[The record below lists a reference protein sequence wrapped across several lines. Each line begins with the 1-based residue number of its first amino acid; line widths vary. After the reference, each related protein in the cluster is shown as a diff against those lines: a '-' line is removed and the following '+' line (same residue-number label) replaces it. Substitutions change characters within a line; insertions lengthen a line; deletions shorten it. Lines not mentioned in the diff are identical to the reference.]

1 MLPRLSNIHY
11 LGGKAYAQ
19 LPEYLSGWDVALM
32 PFAINE
38 STRFISPTKT
48 PEYLAGGCPVVST
61 PIIDVVRTYGNS
73 PVVRIAGV
81 AEDFARAIKTALAYR
96 NDLDALYRH
105 ADEALQ
111 GMSWDHTWTN
121 IKEQIECLK

>member
-1 MLPRLSNIHY
+1 
-11 LGGKAYAQ
+11 
-19 LPEYLSGWDVALM
+19 
-32 PFAINE
+32 
-38 STRFISPTKT
+38 
-48 PEYLAGGCPVVST
+48 
-61 PIIDVVRTYGNS
+61 
-73 PVVRIAGV
+73 
-81 AEDFARAIKTALAYR
+81 LAYR